1 MKRTPSQN
9 RKSKRREVW
18 NGARIALRDGS
29 TPKACRMLDI
39 SDGGARLEVANADAL
54 PDHFSLLL
62 SYDGRMY
69 RHCAIVWRSETT
81 IGVEFIPDF
90 PKVVPA

>member
-1 MKRTPSQN
+1 MKRAPSQN
-9 RKSKRREVW
+9 RKSKRREIW

-29 TPKACRMLDI
+29 APKACRMIDI
-39 SDGGARLEVANADAL
+39 SDGGARLDVPNAEAL
-54 PDHFSLLL
+54 PDHFALLL

-69 RHCAIVWRSETT
+69 RYCAVVWRKGTI

-90 PKVVPA
+90 PKIPA